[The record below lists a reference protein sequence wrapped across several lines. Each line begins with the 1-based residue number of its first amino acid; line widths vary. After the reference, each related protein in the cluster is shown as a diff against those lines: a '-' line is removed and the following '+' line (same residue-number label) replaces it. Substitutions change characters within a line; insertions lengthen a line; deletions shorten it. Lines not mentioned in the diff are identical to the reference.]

1 MVAKNC
7 AGSVPEVGPL
17 SADDRE
23 LLQVCYPL
31 IDAVRDCM
39 DRQAFHEAL
48 EHIWAV
54 VRAANG
60 YVDRQ
65 APWALRKTD
74 QQRMQTVL
82 YVLMESIRN
91 LTLLVQPFV
100 PEAAA
105 RLLDQLGIDTDARTF
120 AFFGP
125 HHALES
131 GRRLPAPQPIFPRYV
146 VAAEETG

>member
-1 MVAKNC
+1 
-7 AGSVPEVGPL
+7 
-17 SADDRE
+17 
-23 LLQVCYPL
+23 
-31 IDAVRDCM
+31 M

-91 LTLLVQPFV
+91 LTLLVQPFI

-105 RLLDQLGIDTDARTF
+105 RLLDQLGVDTDARTF

-125 HHALES
+125 DHALES
-131 GRRLPAPQPIFPRYV
+131 GHRLPAPQPIFPRYV

>member
-1 MVAKNC
+1 
-7 AGSVPEVGPL
+7 
-17 SADDRE
+17 
-23 LLQVCYPL
+23 
-31 IDAVRDCM
+31 M

-82 YVLMESIRN
+82 YVLMEIIRN

-105 RLLDQLGIDTDARTF
+105 RLLDQLGIDTDARSF

-125 HHALES
+125 DHALQS
-131 GRRLPAPQPIFPRYV
+131 GHQLPAPQPVFPRYV
-146 VAAEETG
+146 AAAEGTG